1 MKLLGVG
8 AALVASVVACTPHD
22 TAAVGP
28 PSVGAVA
35 SANQPAVAPREVV
48 ISIVGTN
55 DLHGRVQALPL
66 LAGYVQN
73 LRRARASDGGV
84 LLVDA
89 GDMFQGTLE
98 SNLLEGAPVRDAY
111 AVMRYDA
118 VTIGNHEF
126 DYGPV
131 GPLAIPGAPTDDRR
145 GALLALTKSAPF
157 PFLSSNI
164 LERSSGRRVD
174 WPNVPPSLV
183 KDVAGVKVGL
193 IGISTF
199 ETLETTIRPNI
210 DDLVMRPLADAV
222 IEQAARVRAEG
233 AQLVVV
239 LAHAG
244 GKCKAYTGDV
254 AADGCET
261 GSEIFELARAL
272 PKDTVHAIVAG
283 HSHAGVAHEVAGVA
297 IIEQLAYG
305 VAFGRVD
312 FSVAPGA
319 PPKLV
324 KVFAPS
330 ELCPG
335 VKQPDFET
343 CVPGTYEGGEVVRDA
358 EVARVLAPAIERSRA
373 RREEKLG
380 PELPVEVKRSYDTE
394 SPLGNLF
401 ADLMRD
407 ATKVDVAFMN
417 GGGLRANLPAGALTY
432 GALFEAF
439 PFDNRLATAK
449 LTVAE
454 LERVVA
460 NNLQRST
467 GLLSISGL
475 EVSAACKSGKLDV
488 SLRRPGA
495 KKPLADDVK
504 VTLVASD
511 FLFLG
516 GDGFWGEVKDPKFE
530 VDETLMR
537 DAMEVELKKLPK
549 VDATKLFDAKKPR
562 YALPKARPIDC
573 TPPRAP

>member
-1 MKLLGVG
+1 
-8 AALVASVVACTPHD
+8 
-22 TAAVGP
+22 
-28 PSVGAVA
+28 
-35 SANQPAVAPREVV
+35 
-48 ISIVGTN
+48 
-55 DLHGRVQALPL
+55 
-66 LAGYVQN
+66 
-73 LRRARASDGGV
+73 
-84 LLVDA
+84 
-89 GDMFQGTLE
+89 
-98 SNLLEGAPVRDAY
+98 
-111 AVMRYDA
+111 MRYDA

-199 ETLETTIRPNI
+199 ETLETTIRPNV

-222 IEQAARVRAEG
+222 IEQASRVRAEG

>member
-199 ETLETTIRPNI
+199 ETLETTIRPNV

-222 IEQAARVRAEG
+222 IEQASRVRAEG

-417 GGGLRANLPAGALTY
+417 GGGLRANLPAGSLTY